1 MGRVELM
8 RGWQLKL
15 KVAKTREDKEREVNR
30 GSLLDFLNDMA

>member
-1 MGRVELM
+1 M